1 MSQVKME
8 DIDSQMVTLK
18 QQGAAA
24 SGYKGQLTKVT
35 KRLERAKEQL
45 DSASFQEAQAC
56 YDNLNRQLDNFN
68 KALDKLENCIAD
80 MSVTIE
86 LGFSLANDIKKGNAR
101 NEYLEKLGKLKGNIN
116 KSEEEIESS
125 SVNMEKIQKHA
136 IEVMASKEEEK
147 EKAQE
152 EKFRA
157 N

>member
-1 MSQVKME
+1 ME

-24 SGYKGQLTKVT
+24 RGYKGQLTKVT

-56 YDNLNRQLDNFN
+56 YDNLNRQFDNFN

-86 LGFSLANDIKKGNAR
+86 LGFSLANDIDKVDTR
-101 NEYLEKLGKLKGNIN
+101 NEYLDKLGKLKGNID
-116 KSEEEIESS
+116 KSEE
-125 SVNMEKIQKHA
+125 
-136 IEVMASKEEEK
+136 
-147 EKAQE
+147 
-152 EKFRA
+152 
-157 N
+157 